1 VSSHGQTTLTP
12 AGRPGRGGE
21 RVVVPEAEP
30 RSYYGEPVLAQPVWT
45 PEIPAYFF
53 LGGLTG
59 ATAPLTLVASVRGND
74 VLARRAAAIVLAGS
88 LASPALLISDLGRPS
103 RFLYMLRMFKP
114 TSPMS
119 VGSWVLSGFG
129 ATAAASAARELLGLL
144 PRGGR
149 AAQGAGALLGPLLST
164 YTGALIAQTAVPAW
178 HEARRELPFVF
189 AAGSL
194 ASAGA
199 MAQLVTPYRHAAP
212 ARRMATAGSAAELLA
227 VWAMERR
234 LGALGEPYKQGR
246 VGVLARA
253 AKLLT
258 AAGGAATPLARGRP
272 AIAKAGAAATLTGA
286 LLERWAIFRA
296 GFASARDPRY
306 VVGPQRE
313 RKER

>member
-53 LGGLTG
+53 VGGLTG
-59 ATAPLTLVASVRGND
+59 ATAPLTLVASMRGND

-149 AAQGAGALLGPLLST
+149 AAQGAGTLLGPLLST